1 MPRVPVD
8 LPVQAR
14 HGLARIGLEEAAL
27 AVIGAG
33 DNFVEAEQAFR
44 AAGRRE
50 AVRGD
55 RSGGQAER
63 DRENRFNA
71 AGIRQME
78 RAVAEFQG
86 ASQLDPQVRQ
96 QIDQAIG
103 RQDFRDRLKETRETF
118 QDLVVGSEIAA
129 AEAGELMQIW
139 DEAQSA
145 LEQDGFDGVL
155 NYGRDRA
162 AEVRDKRKESNRGRE
177 AHSPLAWWKYAIIG
191 GAIAVGVGAIIACF
205 VWGGCSWVVA
215 MVGFLAGAATS
226 WIIAMINNGCAPI
239 PLSS

>member
-27 AVIGAG
+27 AVIGSG

-44 AAGRRE
+44 EAGRME
-50 AVRGD
+50 AVRSD
-55 RSGGQAER
+55 RAGGAAAR
-63 DRENRFNA
+63 AREERFNA

-78 RAVAEFQG
+78 RAVAEFQR
-86 ASQLDPQVRQ
+86 AKQLDPAVRQ
-96 QIDQAIG
+96 EIDRALG
-103 RQDFRDRLKETRETF
+103 RPDFRDRLNETRETF
-118 QDLVVGSEIAA
+118 QDLIVGSEIAA

-139 DEAQSA
+139 DEAQTA
-145 LEQDGFDGVL
+145 LEQEGFDGIL
-155 NYGRDRA
+155 NYGQARA
-162 AEVRDKRKESNRGRE
+162 AEVRDKRQEQNRGRE

-215 MVGFLAGAATS
+215 MVGFLGGAATS
-226 WIIAMINNGCAPI
+226 WIIAMINNGCSPI
-239 PLSS
+239 PLPS